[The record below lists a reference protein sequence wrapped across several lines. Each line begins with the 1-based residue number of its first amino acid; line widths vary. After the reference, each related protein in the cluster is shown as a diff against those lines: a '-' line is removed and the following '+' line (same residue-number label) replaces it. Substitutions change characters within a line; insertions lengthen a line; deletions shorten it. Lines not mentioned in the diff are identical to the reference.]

1 MKTLI
6 LAALLCALLALTSA
20 QGVFLC
26 EVHESSEK
34 NRCFTYVPR
43 AMSWADAQKNC
54 RSLDANLAS
63 VLDSREDRLIQK
75 MIGDGT
81 AAWLGGTDAKQE
93 GNWSWTDGTPFRYTN
108 WAPGQPDNWQGNEN
122 CLHITAEGKM
132 WNDLNCDQLLPS
144 FCIKNLF

>member
-6 LAALLCALLALTSA
+6 LAALLCALLAQTSA
-20 QGVFLC
+20 QRFLC
-26 EVHESSEK
+26 DWPRGS
-34 NRCFTYVPR
+34 NNLRCFAFVPR

-93 GNWSWTDGTPFRYTN
+93 GNWYFIDRTPFRYTN
-108 WAPGQPDNWQGNEN
+108 WATGQPDNWQGNEN
-122 CLHITAEGKM
+122 CLHITAEEKL

-144 FCIKNLF
+144 VCFKYLY